1 MSQCQENGQVLPLA
15 SPPEASDP
23 PDQLCLARPI

>member
-15 SPPEASDP
+15 SPHEAFDP
-23 PDQLCLARPI
+23 PDQLSLAHPK